1 MIGLVDGLGD
11 ISDILQNIQEERDD
25 TSIQQVSKHGADDGH
40 NEEGLDG
47 IAVLIAHSTHVGH
60 SIGRGT
66 ETEAAHTC
74 TEHGSIVAAA

>member
-1 MIGLVDGLGD
+1 MIGLACGCRRCQDEPR

-25 TSIQQVSKHGADDGH
+25 TGIEQVSKHSADDGH

-47 IAVLIAHSTHVGH
+47 IAVLIAHGTHVGH

-66 ETEAAHTC
+66 ETEAAHAC
-74 TEHGSIVAAA
+74 TEHT